1 MLTIS
6 PRWSE
11 EAVPVVFASDL
22 HYIPY
27 LAVAI
32 RSLIEHASPEHRY
45 DIIIFGDKES
55 QKEETTLRS
64 MAEGKDYISIRC
76 IDMEPFREMVQQFG
90 PRNNLTIAAYYRLYI
105 ATICSEYAK
114 AIYMDCDI
122 LCHADVAELYMTDLG
137 ENLVAA
143 AYDRP
148 VQDVD
153 HEWLNGARAYIESIG
168 MKDARQCFNSG
179 VLLLNLEQM
188 RKENTQKHLLEVAA
202 INKKYWNDQGV
213 LNICCQERVHFLPEA
228 WNFTTHM
235 HELHTLSPETT
246 KECRE
251 LLCTQGY
258 KIIHYA
264 AGGIKPW
271 QKFTSPIY
279 RLWWETAKDTPY
291 YDEICRR
298 ISAGIRKAMGPKAM
312 IKLTLALLSAAV
324 SPTTAHQTEMA
335 RLLQAYAAAADM
347 RVRWA
352 GLWRSL

>member
-6 PRWSE
+6 PRWRE

-32 RSLIEHASPEHRY
+32 RSLIEHATPEHRY
-45 DIIIFGDKES
+45 DIIVFGDKES
-55 QKEETTLRS
+55 RQEEEKLRS
-64 MAEGKDYISIRC
+64 MAEGKEYISIRC
-76 IDMEPFREMVQQFG
+76 IDMEPFRDTVQQLES
-90 PRNNLTIAAYYRLYI
+90 RNHLTLAAYYRLYI

-137 ENLVAA
+137 DNLVAA

-148 VQDVD
+148 VQDMD
-153 HEWLNGARAYIESIG
+153 SEWLNGARAYIESIG

-202 INKKYWNDQGV
+202 LNKKYWNDQGV
-213 LNICCQERVHFLPEA
+213 LNICCQGRVHFLPEA

-235 HELHTLSPETT
+235 YELHTLSPETAR
-246 KECRE
+246 ECRE
-251 LLCTQGY
+251 LLCSQNY

-264 AGGIKPW
+264 SGGIKPW
-271 QKFTSPIY
+271 QNFTSPAY
-279 RLWWETAKDTPY
+279 RLWWEIAKNTPY
-291 YDEICRR
+291 YDEIRRR
-298 ISAGIRKAMGPKAM
+298 ISAGIRKEMGLKALV
-312 IKLTLALLSAAV
+312 KLMRSLLSAV
-324 SPTTAHQTEMA
+324 ISPTTAHQTAMV
-335 RLLQAYAAAADM
+335 RQLQAYAATAD
-347 RVRWA
+347 RRLRWA
-352 GLWRSL
+352 KLWSTL